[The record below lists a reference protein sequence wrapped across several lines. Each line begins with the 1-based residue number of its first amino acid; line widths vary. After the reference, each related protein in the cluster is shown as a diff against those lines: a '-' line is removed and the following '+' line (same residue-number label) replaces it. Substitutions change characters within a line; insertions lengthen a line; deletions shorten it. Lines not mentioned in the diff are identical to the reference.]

1 MSEPANCAEHRTHL
15 AALDRR
21 IAVLE
26 TVIGTTAED
35 GLRGLMCRLN
45 DQLADLNANVQA
57 LQLAQAK
64 AAGAV
69 EGASWLGRLV
79 WAVLGGAI
87 SAAVVGL
94 LRP

>member
-1 MSEPANCAEHRTHL
+1 MSEPTNCAEHRTNL

-21 IAVLE
+21 LAVLE

-45 DQLADLNANVQA
+45 DQLSDLNANVQA

-64 AAGAV
+64 AAGAL
-69 EGASWLGRLV
+69 EGASWVGRVV
-79 WAVLGGAI
+79 WAVLG
-87 SAAVVGL
+87 AAVSTAIAGF
-94 LRP
+94 LRT

>member
-1 MSEPANCAEHRTHL
+1 MSEPTNCAEHRTHL

-21 IAVLE
+21 LAVLE

-45 DQLADLNANVQA
+45 DQLGDLNANVQA

-64 AAGAV
+64 AAGAL
-69 EGASWLGRLV
+69 EGASWVGRLL
-79 WAVLGGAI
+79 WAVLGAAI
-87 SAAVVGL
+87 SAAAVGL
-94 LRP
+94 LRT

>member
-1 MSEPANCAEHRTHL
+1 MSDPTTCAEHRTQL
-15 AALDRR
+15 ASLDRR
-21 IAVLE
+21 LAVLE

-45 DQLADLNANVQA
+45 DQLGDLNANVQA

-64 AAGAV
+64 AAGAL
-69 EGASWLGRLV
+69 EGASWVGRLL

-87 SAAVVGL
+87 SAAAL
-94 LRP
+94 KLIAP